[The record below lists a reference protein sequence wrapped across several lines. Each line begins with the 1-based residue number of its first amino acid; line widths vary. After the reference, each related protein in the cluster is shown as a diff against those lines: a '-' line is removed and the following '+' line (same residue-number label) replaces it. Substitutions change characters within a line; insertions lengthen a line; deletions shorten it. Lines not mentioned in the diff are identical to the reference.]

1 MESLHCKVCDLR
13 CKYPSHYNAHCNSK
27 AHKYKSDPASKPI
40 LRCAACDIP
49 FRSRAEEV
57 RHLATAKH
65 KKNVSKT
72 DSPAAAQANPV
83 S

>member
-1 MESLHCKVCDLR
+1 MEDLHCKVCNVQFPFKCMYDR
-13 CKYPSHYNAHCNSK
+13 HIRTRAHRFK
-27 AHKYKSDPASKPI
+27 ETPDAKPVFH
-40 LRCAACDIP
+40 CDACDMP
-49 FRSRAEEV
+49 FRCRAEEV